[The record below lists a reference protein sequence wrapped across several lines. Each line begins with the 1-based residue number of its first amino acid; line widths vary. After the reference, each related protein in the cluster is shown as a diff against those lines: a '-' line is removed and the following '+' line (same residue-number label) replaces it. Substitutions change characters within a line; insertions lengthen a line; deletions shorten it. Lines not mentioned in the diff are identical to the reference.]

1 MLLVKMLKHIFKCV
15 VFILGLSQLG
25 GCTTEDYPKPH
36 VVVVGPTGAGKS
48 SLADALLGCDPT
60 DKDCVFGVCG
70 GLASCT
76 KNTTI
81 ASGHWLGDQESFT
94 VMVESVPELSH
105 FKYVVKYKSAKLLC
119 RCCRKVRGHSQ
130 YK

>member
-15 VFILGLSQLG
+15 VYILGLSQLG

-105 FKYVVKYKSAKLLC
+105 LTINKLQIVTIFLD
-119 RCCRKVRGHSQ
+119 RV
-130 YK
+130 